1 MTPPSQI
8 GTHKAHFNRRT
19 FFVSSCILAGAA
31 VASGYLMHL
40 IDLSATN
47 LPSSGTTSNLREHVR
62 AGVSFS
68 KMAHCRLRASTF
80 LIKIRRVNPEEF
92 ASTLVE
98 ASTRDFSERNVISL
112 FGWPMSHTEIG
123 LILR

>member
-1 MTPPSQI
+1 MTTPPQI
-8 GTHKAHFNRRT
+8 RTHKAHFNRRT

-47 LPSSGTTSNLREHVR
+47 LPSSGTTSSLREQVR
-62 AGVSFS
+62 AVVSFS

-80 LIKIRRVNPEEF
+80 LLKTRKANPEEF
-92 ASTLVE
+92 ADMLIE
-98 ASTRDFSERNVISL
+98 ASNHDFSKRNAISL